1 MTAEYGYLNCPF
13 YFSML
18 DQGRLIPVISGWL
31 IQSAILSKKVIFSF
45 ENRKSGIF
53 TDDRVPNVG
62 NGLTL
67 LQRYEKRQY
76 RKSIYNPTMM

>member
-13 YFSML
+13 HFSML